1 MPFPKITPEGR
12 IFFQAYKIIE
22 NIIESSKIIDS
33 VTTDHL
39 KRNFTRNSYQVSD
52 ENFFYSSC
60 QNLIDLGKQYQ
71 KITGEDK
78 LPKIFMPPIL
88 YKDVK
93 SVITYINK
101 AYSKKILTYDV
112 YAGRELKKLYN
123 ELEESKAPQ
132 SQIDFELNNL
142 RKQLKEQQE
151 KYNAKFAIIRL
162 LSCDFRAKLRD
173 DEKEIKRIT
182 LRGQGTFFLGT
193 PKFYEQP
200 PKSTRKDLY
209 ENRSGV
215 YQITDEIYL
224 SDLDDPS
231 LL

>member
-1 MPFPKITPEGR
+1 M
-12 IFFQAYKIIE
+12 
-22 NIIESSKIIDS
+22 
-33 VTTDHL
+33 
-39 KRNFTRNSYQVSD
+39 
-52 ENFFYSSC
+52 
-60 QNLIDLGKQYQ
+60 
-71 KITGEDK
+71 
-78 LPKIFMPPIL
+78 
-88 YKDVK
+88 
-93 SVITYINK
+93 
-101 AYSKKILTYDV
+101 
-112 YAGRELKKLYN
+112 
-123 ELEESKAPQ
+123 EESKAPQ

-200 PKSTRKDLY
+200 PKSTRNDLY